1 MTTNLSPFCRPSARH
16 TYLALDAAAFCKAYW
31 LAEWAQL
38 EEVSA
43 GMVGGAAAGWAGVSM
58 LRWAGLR

>member
-1 MTTNLSPFCRPSARH
+1 M
-16 TYLALDAAAFCKAYW
+16 ALDAAAFCKAYW

-43 GMVGGAAAGWAGVSM
+43 GVVGGAAAGWAGVWW
-58 LRWAGLR
+58 RGYDEGKATAVGW